1 MPCSA
6 LLAPPMERARSG
18 PAAHSSPSG
27 SRAPFCACT
36 RVLYHH
42 SARAVEG
49 LTAGVLGRGKR
60 GAVRGGNGLRG
71 GGLSGCLTAVFARCV
86 VPHSRGGLT
95 RFERGLSGA
104 GHRLG

>member
-42 SARAVEG
+42 SARAVAGPSRPGREQRPPSEG
-49 LTAGVLGRGKR
+49 
-60 GAVRGGNGLRG
+60 N
-71 GGLSGCLTAVFARCV
+71 C
-86 VPHSRGGLT
+86 P
-95 RFERGLSGA
+95 
-104 GHRLG
+104 